1 MLGYAD
7 SLPMSTMGT
16 ATATPT
22 STNSFFEDSTL
33 SVLNQELQIKKKKKK
48 CPKMQLVPSF
58 CN

>member
-16 ATATPT
+16 ATAIPT

-48 CPKMQLVPSF
+48 VPQNAISTF
-58 CN
+58 LL

>member
-1 MLGYAD
+1 
-7 SLPMSTMGT
+7 MSTMGT

-22 STNSFFEDSTL
+22 STNSFLEDSTL
-33 SVLNQELQIKKKKKK
+33 SVLNQELQIKKKKK